1 MITEI
6 EREHWKRFLDLLSRD
21 LDGWETRVEIFN
33 DEIGAQ
39 VSSTGLPFHGLTAE
53 TKADGTLKIEVLVGD
68 RIESH
73 QTHTV
78 ENPVRMSVER
88 DRVGPGGLL
97 GIEDADG
104 TKMLIKFIQPFPV
117 VVEYVNTD
125 MVSVSNQE
133 VSV

>member
-6 EREHWKRFLDLLSRD
+6 ERELWKKFLDRLSRD
-21 LDGWETRVEIFN
+21 LDGWETRVEILN
-33 DEIGAQ
+33 EEIGAQ
-39 VSSTGLPFHGLTAE
+39 VASDGLPFHGLTAE
-53 TKADGTLKIEVLVGD
+53 EKPDGKVKIEMSVGD

-88 DRVGPGGLL
+88 DKVGPGGLL

-104 TKMLIKFIQPFPV
+104 TKMLIKFIQPYPV
-117 VVEYVNTD
+117 IFEYVNTE
-125 MVSVSNQE
+125 MVSVGRPN
-133 VSV
+133 